1 MRRHVT
7 RRQTRRPRALSLIS
21 SATPF
26 SAAWDGDLRRCSAA
40 FENARPLGFR
50 PFTGF
55 VWGCKIPIDAAL
67 DVALDFDGLY
77 TASDDTIVELNVN
90 LTVIVTA
97 GGGRSSDGV
106 RVGDLYFTDVHR
118 IGGTV
123 GGSTSTYA
131 GNVRTS
137 SGGYMPATITR

>member
-1 MRRHVT
+1 MTYVAVQQRSRT
-7 RRQTRRPRALSLIS
+7 LALLA
-21 SATPF
+21 SA
-26 SAAWDGDLRRCSAA
+26 L
-40 FENARPLGFR
+40 
-50 PFTGF
+50 FTGF
-55 VWGCKIPIDAAL
+55 VLGCKIPIDAAL

-77 TASDDTIVELNVN
+77 TASDGTIVELNVN

-97 GGGRSSDGV
+97 GLGSSAAGRP
-106 RVGDLYFTDVHR
+106 VGDLYFTDVHR

>member
-1 MRRHVT
+1 MTYVAVQQRSRT
-7 RRQTRRPRALSLIS
+7 LALL
-21 SATPF
+21 
-26 SAAWDGDLRRCSAA
+26 A
-40 FENARPLGFR
+40 FAL
-50 PFTGF
+50 FTGF

-77 TASDDTIVELNVN
+77 TASDDTIVELNQISA
-90 LTVIVTA
+90 VIVTA
-97 GGGRSSDGV
+97 NGGRSGDGL
-106 RVGDLYFTDVHR
+106 RVGDPYFTDVHR
-118 IGGTV
+118 D